1 MYVISPADPAMI
13 VSKDQ
18 KIFEIL
24 TIPVWRKEKVVID
37 FLLQGSSMIYK
48 NMKFDETWTNIRKKY
63 DKIKYDKM

>member
-13 VSKDQ
+13 VSKEQ

-37 FLLQGSSMIYK
+37 FLLQGRHK
-48 NMKFDETWTNIRKKY
+48 RLLGLAH
-63 DKIKYDKM
+63 